1 MTALPAFWPFP
12 HFKLKSRVLFS
23 PLNGEEA
30 GDPIDDAKKQ
40 HRLRRTACRNWRNKQ
55 WHGRIMA
62 FIEILS
68 GESSYIDL
76 SLSPSAMVKLEAAPI
91 LFSSPVSTY
100 LPNKMRDEEEEQD
113 ISTLGRPEP
122 EEEL

>member
-1 MTALPAFWPFP
+1 
-12 HFKLKSRVLFS
+12 
-23 PLNGEEA
+23 
-30 GDPIDDAKKQ
+30 
-40 HRLRRTACRNWRNKQ
+40 
-55 WHGRIMA
+55 MA

-76 SLSPSAMVKLEAAPI
+76 PLSPSAMVKLEAAPI

-100 LPNKMRDEEEEQD
+100 LPNKMQDEEEEQD

-122 EEEL
+122 EEEI